1 MYDKTQFQVSKFLD
15 ISFCSYSLCLW
26 ISFVCDIVS
35 NNRHFSVSI
44 LKL

>member
-15 ISFCSYSLCLW
+15 ISFCSHSLW
-26 ISFVCDIVS
+26 ISFVCGIVS